1 MNTAFTEK
9 ELNENYLFL
18 TQLSK
23 NFPDSRIRNDRDR

>member
-23 NFPDSRIRNDRDR
+23 TSRQSNTQ